1 MLRKFIQKFNKSV
14 AKRVNLRRELN
25 VPIAISIVPDRET
38 SRLQMPVPKQ
48 IINGETLDLS
58 ETGIL
63 FSVSAIR
70 LGGYYLAGEGRTLK
84 AEISLPNGKI
94 EMHIIGTRYEQQL
107 DIHSSV
113 TQFHIGARIVSMS
126 EENRAVYN
134 NFIKHGGKSN
144 GEIFQLNPEKS

>member
-1 MLRKFIQKFNKSV
+1 MLRKIIRKINKSM
-14 AKRVNLRRELN
+14 AKRVNLRKELN
-25 VPIAISIVPDRET
+25 VPIAISIMPDRET
-38 SRLQMPVPKQ
+38 GRLQMPVPKQ

-58 ETGIL
+58 DTGIL

-70 LGGYYLAGEGRTLK
+70 VGGYYLAGEGRTLK
-84 AEISLPNGKI
+84 AELGLPNGKI
-94 EMHIIGTRYEQQL
+94 EMQVIGTRYEQQL

-126 EENRAVYN
+126 EENRTIYN
-134 NFIKHGGKSN
+134 DFIKHGGKSN